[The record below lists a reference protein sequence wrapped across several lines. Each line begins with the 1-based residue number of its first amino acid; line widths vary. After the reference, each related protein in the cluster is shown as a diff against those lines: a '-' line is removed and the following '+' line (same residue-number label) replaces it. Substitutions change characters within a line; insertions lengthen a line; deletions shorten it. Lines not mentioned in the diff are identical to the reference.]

1 MSDGNETGLRT
12 ILPDGRVP
20 ECRMKD
26 ASSTQDFV
34 RRLIQGDVKR
44 SRVRGNVDG
53 LVDGNPPFQPAA
65 LAAAGRREACNVNWG
80 TSRSYLESGSGAFYD
95 LFSEAPGFVFI
106 QTSHGNPEQ
115 QIEWSRIMSEIADEE
130 FAASEDFDD
139 DMQLSQNEMTLHGNG
154 PLYFQNEFDVFPMA
168 VETSDLKMPER
179 TRSKPGR
186 WETSTIIFDYYP
198 PELYA
203 FIRDEK
209 AAEKTGWDVDYTKLC
224 IQHAMGIRKEN
235 DQAVGWEWYQNQLK
249 SNSLA
254 YYDDSK
260 VIRVAHVFWKE
271 FNQRITHSIVLRDD
285 TTGDGTQYLYL
296 KVGRYENFK
305 QCIHPMYFDR
315 GRGGYHH
322 NITGLGVK
330 MFGPMAYEN
339 RLLCNLMD
347 KTFAPKILFKPTS
360 ADATQKLQMAH
371 FGDYGVLPAGTEAI
385 QNPVQ
390 GFLTDGLAM
399 FRTSSELMRS
409 NLSQYRQTV
418 PMEKPGNPETAF
430 EIREKVSQQGALSN
444 TTFSRYYRQLDSLY
458 AEIIRRMCNINSPH
472 EIAMRYQTKCMDRG
486 VPEEC
491 FGRIKSVKAIRV
503 IGQGSPFMR
512 QQVTS
517 ELSGVI
523 GGCSE
528 EGQNNWR
535 NDFIAS
541 RAGQGAVARYNPHA
555 TVKQLSTDQRER
567 AMNQVAGMKIGLPPT
582 LTSSQ
587 DALTFATTFLEA
599 CVQAIQSVMKGA
611 DIAEVVRFLDIAAP
625 SAAAHIRRLAKD
637 PLKKDMVDGLIS
649 QWKRVMAMADKFKA
663 KLQQQA
669 QQQQAQQQATQKALN
684 DEELKNAKLKGE
696 EQRKNMKI
704 QAQLQR
710 DQAKH
715 VQDLAINDART
726 ASEIELA
733 NKRAEAEAAKP
744 EPAASEK

>member
-1 MSDGNETGLRT
+1 
-12 ILPDGRVP
+12 
-20 ECRMKD
+20 MKD
-26 ASSTQDFV
+26 AMSTQDYV
-34 RRLIQGDVKR
+34 RRLIQGDTKR
-44 SRVRGNVDG
+44 TRVRSNVDG
-53 LVDGNPPFQPAA
+53 LVDGNSPFRPEA
-65 LAAAGRREACNVNWG
+65 LRAAGRAEACNVNWG
-80 TSRSYLESGSGAFYD
+80 TGRSYLESGSGAFYD
-95 LFSEAPGFVFI
+95 LFAESPGFVFV
-106 QTSHGNPEQ
+106 QTSHGNEEQ
-115 QIEWSRIMSEIADEE
+115 QIEWSRIMSELADQEIAENEE
-130 FAASEDFDD
+130 FDD

-168 VETSDLKMPER
+168 VETTDLKMPER
-179 TRSKPGR
+179 SRSKLGR
-186 WETSTIIFDYYP
+186 WEAATIIFDYYP

-203 FIRDEK
+203 FIKDE
-209 AAEKTGWDVDYTKLC
+209 AAAAKSGWDVEYTKLC

-235 DQAVGWEWYQNQLK
+235 DQAVGWEWYQVQLK
-249 SNSLA
+249 TNSLA
-254 YYDDSK
+254 YYDDTK
-260 VIRVAHVFWKE
+260 VIRLAHTFWKE
-271 FNQRITHSIVLRDD
+271 FPKPGEESGRVTHGIVQRED
-285 TTGDGTQYLYL
+285 TTGDGTKYLFL
-296 KVGRYENFK
+296 KVGRYESFR

-322 NITGLGVK
+322 TVTGLGVK

-385 QNPVQ
+385 QNPIQ

-418 PMEKPGNPETAF
+418 PMDKQGNPETAF
-430 EIREKVSQQGALSN
+430 EVREKVSQQGALSN

-458 AEIIRRMCNINSPH
+458 SEIIRRMCNLNSPH
-472 EIAMRYQTKCMDRG
+472 PIAMRYQDACIKRG
-486 VPEEC
+486 VPKEC

-517 ELSGVI
+517 ELSGII

-541 RAGQGAVARYNPHA
+541 RAGQGAVSRYNPNA
-555 TVKQLSTDQRER
+555 NVKKMATDQRER

-582 LTSSQ
+582 LTSTQ
-587 DALTFATTFLEA
+587 DPLTFAATFMQA
-599 CVQAIQSVMKGA
+599 CVQAIQSVTQGA
-611 DIAEVVRFLDIAAP
+611 DMAEVVQFLNIAGPA
-625 SAAAHIRRLAKD
+625 SAAHIRRLSKD
-637 PLKKDMVDGLIS
+637 PLKKDIVDGLIA
-649 QWKRVMAMADKFKA
+649 QFKRVMSMADKMKA
-663 KLQQQA
+663 MLQRKA
-669 QQQQAQQQATQKALN
+669 QQQQQQAAATNAALN
-684 DEELKNAKLKGE
+684 DEQLKNAKLKGE
-696 EQRKNMKI
+696 EQRKNMKT

-715 VQDLAINDART
+715 TQDLALNDART

-733 NKRAEAEAAKP
+733 NKRQAAEAAA
-744 EPAASEK
+744 EPAGAEK